1 LFYIILFL
9 YLLAIFNLK
18 IMKYITHTPTLKDAT
33 IWFITLAIIVLI
45 PVLSGYHL
53 EHENFGLWIT
63 LFVILGFFIFNFI
76 IRKSLLFKNY
86 FTSRFNLLT
95 SKVHFEK
102 EFDIS
107 KELMFEKLVEVIN
120 NSKFKLVQ
128 ADNKKF
134 EILAITTITWKS
146 WGENLYISFDKI
158 GDDTIMKFCSVTLFQ
173 IYSWGKN
180 EKNYDDLIQEIENSL
195 TI

>member
-1 LFYIILFL
+1 
-9 YLLAIFNLK
+9 
-18 IMKYITHTPTLKDAT
+18 MKYITHTPTLKDVT
-33 IWFITLAIIVLI
+33 TWFIVLAFIVLI
-45 PVLSGYHL
+45 PVLSGYHS
-53 EHENFGLWIT
+53 EHDDAGLLIT
-63 LFVILGFFIFNFI
+63 IFIILGFFIFNLF

-95 SKVHFEK
+95 SKVRFEK

-107 KELMFEKLVEVIN
+107 KELMFEKLIEVIN
-120 NSKFKLVQ
+120 DSKFKLIK
-128 ADNKKF
+128 ADKEKF

-146 WGENLYISFDKI
+146 WGENLYISFDTI
-158 GDDTIMKFCSVTLFQ
+158 GDETIMKFCSVTLFQ

-180 EKNYDDLIQEIENSL
+180 EKNYDDLIHEIESSL